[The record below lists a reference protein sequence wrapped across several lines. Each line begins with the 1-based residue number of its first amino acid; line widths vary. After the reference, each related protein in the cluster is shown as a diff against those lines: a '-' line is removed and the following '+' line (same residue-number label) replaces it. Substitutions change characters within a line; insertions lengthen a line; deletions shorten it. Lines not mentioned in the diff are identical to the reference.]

1 MLISTHCCF
10 YRFGIE
16 PLNYRI
22 QSTIVQIESLKKGGL
37 TLSVIAKDLI
47 VNLFLFIS
55 LLFIYIVNVNITS
68 RYKPYSN
75 FQKQLLVSI
84 CILGVI
90 LCYFFPMQ
98 QTNGTII
105 DLGLIPIIIAGLY
118 GGWLGYISL
127 LVSSILLI
135 LFTSKTFPIN
145 LVFIGISFTIFFYYF
160 SPMYLKMRLRLKL
173 ITATT
178 LSSLL
183 MGLILWKL
191 HIFSFSWTTS
201 LLFLLAI
208 SFGTAII
215 VYTLELSHNHFL
227 ILNHLQRA
235 EKMNVVSHLA
245 ASISHEI
252 RNPLT
257 SSRGFL
263 QLLKQPKITDEQR
276 KSYSEIA
283 IQELDQAERIIRDYL
298 TFARPALE
306 QNENLNIQNEII
318 NVVSIL
324 TPLANNANVQINVSM
339 MDGWIIGEK
348 TKFQQCLINILK
360 NSIESMATGGCL
372 FITVLRDED
381 SVIIKIEDHGSGM
394 TSTQMARL
402 GEPYFSTKV
411 KGTGLGMMVVY
422 RIIETMRGTI
432 SVKSEVGKGT
442 VFTLIFPSTN
452 LNS

>member
-1 MLISTHCCF
+1 M
-10 YRFGIE
+10 
-16 PLNYRI
+16 
-22 QSTIVQIESLKKGGL
+22 
-37 TLSVIAKDLI
+37 SVIAKDLI